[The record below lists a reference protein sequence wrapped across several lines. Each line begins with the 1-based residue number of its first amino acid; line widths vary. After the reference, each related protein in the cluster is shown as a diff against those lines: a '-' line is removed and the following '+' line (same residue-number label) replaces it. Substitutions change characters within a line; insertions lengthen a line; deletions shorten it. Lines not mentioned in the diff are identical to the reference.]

1 MIPDFVSHVRERAS
15 LVTLD
20 GDGHASMRV
29 GGGRLDYEFEVASLE
44 DALRWIEH
52 LSTKAW
58 CTAEH
63 LGRFAALV
71 ADRHGV
77 RYR

>member
-1 MIPDFVSHVRERAS
+1 MTDFVEQIRESAG
-15 LVTLD
+15 LVTLHD
-20 GDGHASMRV
+20 DGHVSMRV
-29 GGGRLDYEFEVASLE
+29 GGGRLDYEFEVASPG

-52 LSTKAW
+52 LAPKTW

-71 ADRHGV
+71 ADRYGV
-77 RYR
+77 RYL